1 MKQRGFTLI
10 ELLVVI
16 AIVGLLSTLGVVA
29 LGSARLKARD
39 ARRVSDLKQ
48 IGTSLELYST
58 DQGIYPIANNL
69 TLGVDDARC
78 LNGSG
83 WQGPDCLAPYMGAVP
98 KDPENSQNYIYSS
111 SGTSYTISATL
122 EGKINDFT
130 GAIKQTPNGLL
141 PGP

>member
-1 MKQRGFTLI
+1 MKSKGFTLI

-48 IGTSLELYST
+48 LGTALELYST
-58 DQGIYPIANNL
+58 DQNVYPIANNL
-69 TLGVDDARC
+69 DLGIDDAAC

-83 WQGPDCLAPYMGAVP
+83 WQATGCLAPYMGVVP
-98 KDPENSQNYIYSS
+98 KDPTNDTYYIYSS
-111 SGTSYTISATL
+111 SGTAYTIRATL
-122 EGKINDFT
+122 EGKINDLT
-130 GAIKQTPNGLL
+130 GAIKQTPNGIL
-141 PGP
+141 PGS